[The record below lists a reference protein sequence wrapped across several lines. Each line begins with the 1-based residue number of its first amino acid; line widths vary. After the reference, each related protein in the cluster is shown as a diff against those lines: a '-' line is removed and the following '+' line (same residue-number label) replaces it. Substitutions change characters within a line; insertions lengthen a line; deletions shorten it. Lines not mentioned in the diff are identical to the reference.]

1 MFGQTFVLGRLIVPG
16 SAAAT
21 AQNILASEGLYR
33 LGFAI
38 PLLAVGFHIA
48 WAFLLYQLFRVVD
61 RTVNALALLVILVGC
76 AIQAVGAVIY
86 LVPLLI
92 LQDNF
97 GGTLTFPQQQ
107 GLAMAF
113 VKLSEAAFNAYL
125 VFFGAWCV
133 LTGYLILR
141 CWFMP
146 RIIGALLIPDG
157 IGWML
162 YLWPPVATMVFP
174 VIAVVSGV
182 AEFSLL
188 LWMLIFG
195 VNNERWYQQAP
206 LRRPLRHREPDR
218 LTPRVV
224 LLRSS

>member
-1 MFGQTFVLGRLIVPG
+1 MFGQTFVLGRLVVAG

-21 AQNILASEGLYR
+21 AHNVLASEVLYR
-33 LGFAI
+33 FGFAI

-48 WAFLLYQLFRVVD
+48 WAFLFYQLFRVVD
-61 RTVNALALLVILVGC
+61 RTINALALLVMLVGC
-76 AIQAVGAVIY
+76 AIQAVAAVIY
-86 LVPLLI
+86 LAPLLI
-92 LQDNF
+92 LQGNF
-97 GGTLTFPQQQ
+97 GGTLTVPQQQ

-113 VKLSEAAFNAYL
+113 MKLSGAAFNTYL

-133 LTGYLILR
+133 LAGYLILR
-141 CWFMP
+141 CRFMP

-162 YLWPPVATMVFP
+162 YLWPPVATMLFP
-174 VIAVVSGV
+174 VIAVVSGA

-195 VNNERWYQQAP
+195 VNNERWYQQAAAAGAA
-206 LRRPLRHREPDR
+206 
-218 LTPRVV
+218 TAT
-224 LLRSS
+224 